1 MRKISI
7 LLFSVLCLASS
18 GYAFTNRVTIS
29 SNYDNA
35 LSVVIDGRFYEIS
48 NINKEI
54 NISNLRPGIRF
65 VKVYLQS
72 KYGRGDRRGSDRN
85 MRLLYNGNV
94 IIKEGYDVDMVIN
107 RFGKAFIDE
116 QPINRLNNRDDRDDH
131 EGHDGRNDDDGY
143 YGNQNNHSNMELHPM
158 MSDRMFLQ
166 LKQTISRASFD
177 EEKVNLVKAALGD
190 DFLSSSQVKDLL
202 AYYPFEK
209 TKLDVAKYCYR
220 YTSDASNYYAVADA
234 FTFSSSKSELLA
246 FIQQNKSPM

>member
-7 LLFSVLCLASS
+7 LFFSVLCLASS

-29 SNYDNA
+29 SHYDNA
-35 LSVVIDGRFYEIS
+35 LSVVIDGRFYDIGA
-48 NINKEI
+48 NNKEI
-54 NISNLRPGIRF
+54 SISNLRPGNRF

-94 IIKEGYDVDMVIN
+94 FVKEGYDVDMVIN

-116 QPINRLNNRDDRDDH
+116 QPINRGNDRDDH
-131 EGHDGRNDDDGY
+131 EGHEGRGDDNRHYGYQNDH
-143 YGNQNNHSNMELHPM
+143 NNMERHPM

-166 LKQTISRASFD
+166 LKQTISRTAFD
-177 EEKVNLVKAALGD
+177 EEKLNLVKAALGD

-202 AYYPFEK
+202 ACYPFEK